1 MGGGRLDAYDVY
13 TRVHTPA
20 RVRVHTPARV
30 RVYAY
35 ARAGVRAAAAQKL
48 REKVRISFMRVGME
62 RMNWAKGAPCGYA
75 LLTISRKRV

>member
-1 MGGGRLDAYDVY
+1 MGGIVGGRLGGGRLDAYDVY
-13 TRVHTPA
+13 T
-20 RVRVHTPARV
+20 RVHTPARV